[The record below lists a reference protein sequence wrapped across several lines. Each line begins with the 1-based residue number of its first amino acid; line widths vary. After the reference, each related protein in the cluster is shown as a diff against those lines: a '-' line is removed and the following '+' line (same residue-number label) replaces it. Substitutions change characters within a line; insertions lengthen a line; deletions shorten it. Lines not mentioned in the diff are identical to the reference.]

1 MPSIVRAAALIK
13 AFKKNFSCNG
23 ALNKDEEGAEIIQL
37 SGDQRVG
44 AKVFYLYLLSFY

>member
-1 MPSIVRAAALIK
+1 MQ

-44 AKVFYLYLLSFY
+44 AKVFL